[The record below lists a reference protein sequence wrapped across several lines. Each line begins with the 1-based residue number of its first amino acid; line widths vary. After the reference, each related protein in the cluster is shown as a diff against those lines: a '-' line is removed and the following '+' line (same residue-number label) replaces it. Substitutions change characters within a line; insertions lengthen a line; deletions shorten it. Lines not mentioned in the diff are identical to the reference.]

1 MQELEMPIY
10 LLIFVVIVIVAL
22 TYWVSATITR
32 KRLSKEFADWKH
44 LTSTRNYVLDVSTE
58 TAFVRASFDPPVP
71 INLASEEQIRLAF
84 RNMVNVDWNA
94 AFALQFGYPADF
106 DMSSVSLGDRTSLS
120 DPCNQT
126 FARAFVKNNYIAI
139 GHEINGTKVSG
150 EPITLVASTS
160 GVVEDGYLTGL
171 WGTMIDKTALKN
183 AESELRGSR
192 ELLSRTLQLTP
203 DAVVISKRDDGEVID
218 VNDGF
223 CALTGFSRTE
233 VLEKSTVALGLWQ
246 NVSRRQ
252 ELLAKI
258 LETGRLRDEAIT
270 FTTKS
275 GQTINCLLSSDWV
288 IVGAQNCVLS
298 VIHDATGRTH

>member
-1 MQELEMPIY
+1 M
-10 LLIFVVIVIVAL
+10 
-22 TYWVSATITR
+22 
-32 KRLSKEFADWKH
+32 
-44 LTSTRNYVLDVSTE
+44 
-58 TAFVRASFDPPVP
+58 
-71 INLASEEQIRLAF
+71 
-84 RNMVNVDWNA
+84 
-94 AFALQFGYPADF
+94 
-106 DMSSVSLGDRTSLS
+106 
-120 DPCNQT
+120 
-126 FARAFVKNNYIAI
+126 
-139 GHEINGTKVSG
+139 
-150 EPITLVASTS
+150 
-160 GVVEDGYLTGL
+160 
-171 WGTMIDKTALKN
+171 KN